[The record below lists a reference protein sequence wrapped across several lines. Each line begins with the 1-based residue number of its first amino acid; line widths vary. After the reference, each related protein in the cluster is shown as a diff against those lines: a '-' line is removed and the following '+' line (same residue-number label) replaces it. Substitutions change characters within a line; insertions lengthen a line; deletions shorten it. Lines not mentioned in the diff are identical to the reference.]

1 MLELLIPLR
10 ETLNKSALSDL
21 SNWFSDMPEN
31 AAWYVISDYCF
42 GDKTKKNDTVSF
54 SILLNHDKIDNI
66 KEYINHFAPRDI
78 KSTRTIS
85 MEFLQYINSPVVFT
99 FTFVID
105 RQTKLLRDYASVENM
120 LSFLAPYREFVENI
134 ALNSTYKAGYVDG
147 VLKRSQL
154 FEDDFKKKNFNS
166 KLSRQIYIV
175 SAFASLVFEFLAIT
189 KKPEFIQWISDR
201 DALAERYDG
210 FVYDLSYFLFL
221 SSYSQYM
228 KPSESSLLMLD
239 KPKFIFPEPTKSG
252 KNFFDELIRIPDYL
266 AGTLAD
272 LDIENNV
279 FSRDKYNTVLLGS
292 MVNSQN
298 HVILN
303 VSGSGRELTCRRLV
317 HKT

>member
-10 ETLNKSALSDL
+10 ESLNKSALGDL

-42 GDKTKKNDTVSF
+42 GDKTKQNDTVSF
-54 SILLNHDKIDNI
+54 TILLNHDKIENI

-85 MEFLQYINSPVVFT
+85 VEFLQYINSPVAFT

-105 RQTKLLRDYASVENM
+105 RKSKLLRDYASDENM
-120 LSFLAPYREFVENI
+120 LSFLAPFRDVVNNI
-134 ALNSTYKAGYVDG
+134 ASNSTFDAGYIDG
-147 VLKRSQL
+147 VLKRSSR
-154 FEDDFKKKNFNS
+154 FEADFKNKNFNS
-166 KLSRQIYIV
+166 KLSRQIYLV
-175 SAFASLVFEFLAIT
+175 SALSSLVFEYLSIT
-189 KKPEFIQWISDR
+189 KKPEYIKWISDR

-221 SSYSQYM
+221 NGYSQHITPTHDSM
-228 KPSESSLLMLD
+228 TILD
-239 KPKFIFPEPTKSG
+239 KPKFIFPEPEKSG

-272 LDIENNV
+272 LDIAANV
-279 FSRDKYNTVLLGS
+279 FSKDKYNTVLLGS
-292 MVNSQN
+292 MVNSAN
-298 HVILN
+298 HVVLN
-303 VSGSGRELTCRRLV
+303 ISGSGNELSCRRLV